1 MEIKG
6 KTVNFFKLT
15 KICGTCLSKNKSHG
29 TVKLLTTDGVVE
41 VRFGKEYF
49 SIFDRTIKLPGTDGK
64 MHIAESSWF
73 DRGSLIMVQ
82 GIRSG
87 DQFIAKKYKNSG
99 SPHRL
104 YKITEVKSDGDIL
117 LTSERVQG
125 ESDGE

>member
-1 MEIKG
+1 
-6 KTVNFFKLT
+6 
-15 KICGTCLSKNKSHG
+15 
-29 TVKLLTTDGVVE
+29 
-41 VRFGKEYF
+41 
-49 SIFDRTIKLPGTDGK
+49 

-82 GIRSG
+82 GMRSG

-104 YKITEVKSDGDIL
+104 YKMTEVKDDGDIL

>member
-1 MEIKG
+1 
-6 KTVNFFKLT
+6 
-15 KICGTCLSKNKSHG
+15 
-29 TVKLLTTDGVVE
+29 
-41 VRFGKEYF
+41 
-49 SIFDRTIKLPGTDGK
+49 
-64 MHIAESSWF
+64 
-73 DRGSLIMVQ
+73 MVQ

>member
-1 MEIKG
+1 MAEMHPYRK
-6 KTVNFFKLT
+6 
-15 KICGTCLSKNKSHG
+15 
-29 TVKLLTTDGVVE
+29 
-41 VRFGKEYF
+41 KELYQRLKAYLGMTLGEAD
-49 SIFDRTIKLPGTDGK
+49 SNNVFDRTIKLPGADGK

-82 GIRSG
+82 GMRSG

-104 YKITEVKSDGDIL
+104 YKITEVKDDGDIL